1 MSTQWISINDDQ
13 EETMAKNYRS
23 EAAKKI
29 KEQQKPKPQSKDS
42 KKFTGGSN
50 PHHGG
55 SMGQSGQPGG
65 KR

>member
-1 MSTQWISINDDQ
+1 
-13 EETMAKNYRS
+13 MAKKYRS

-42 KKFTGGSN
+42 KKFGRGSN

-55 SMGQSGQPGG
+55 SMGQSGQPGR